1 MALEVTETYTRPSRL
16 PLLNMRWSAVFAG
29 LAVGISSNLFLLLV
43 GGAAGLAVFNTDA
56 TPSGQGVAIAAAIWN
71 VICMIAGAFVGGYV
85 AARASGMRRTTDGV
99 LHGAV
104 AWGVTMLLSA
114 ALAGSAAGSTL
125 SGMFSTLANK
135 TGGSEAQAIAKS
147 AQTGDRQQVL
157 NTLQNNLGL
166 SPDQANKIVDQ
177 AMIMSGRPEQASEE
191 ARSDARD
198 AAKNASMA
206 TGMLSAS
213 ILLSLLAGMGGGML
227 GARATRRIGGKE
239 LRREVVRTGPE
250 SNIGGAR

>member
-1 MALEVTETYTRPSRL
+1 MALEVTETYVRPSRL

-29 LAVGISSNLFLLLV
+29 LAVGISANLFLLLV

-56 TPSGQGVAIAAAIWN
+56 RPSGQGVAIAAAIWN
-71 VICMIAGAFVGGYV
+71 LICMIVGAFVGGYV

-104 AWGVTMLLSA
+104 AWGMTMLISA

-125 SGMFSTLANK
+125 SGMFSTVATR
-135 TGGSEAQAIAKS
+135 TGSNETAAIARS
-147 AQTGDRQQVL
+147 VQSGDRQQAVT
-157 NTLQNNLGL
+157 TLQNNLGL

-177 AMIMSGRPEQASEE
+177 ALIMSGRPEQASEE
-191 ARSDARD
+191 SRAEARD
-198 AAKNASMA
+198 TAKNASMA
-206 TGMLSAS
+206 TGLLSAA

-250 SNIGGAR
+250 TNIRTQ